1 MDEPPRDYE
10 SSHINTDR
18 RRRRRRLLVPSGKT
32 ERALYLNEIAK
43 RLNPNLDF
51 FLFSFL
57 AGLVIGIAI
66 LLDNPAIY
74 ILAALLS
81 PFMAPVVAL
90 GFSASVGSL
99 RFFTQ
104 SIGSLL
110 LGSAIVFFCGMVSG
124 WISRLFNNL
133 STGQTRFFTTF
144 SVPGFI
150 LLIIGA
156 ALAIY
161 LTVRVPKQRSLVASV
176 ALAYGIYIPVGVA
189 GFGLTSKV
197 AGLFPEALNVAGV
210 HLFSVL
216 LIGALVLIL
225 LKLRPFTFF
234 GYLLTAI
241 LLGVGIYTLIVTSA
255 LGTALQKQVQPF
267 INATQTAKPQSS
279 TVIAFTALTETPQP
293 IESLEPTPTIAT
305 TPTNTLPPTR
315 TPTITITPKPTPVWA
330 KVFTNSEEYSGVIVR
345 KQPAG
350 EYLTSLLNEQV
361 VQVLPDTQL
370 VGTTVWAHIVLED
383 GREGWMVRN
392 LLMTA
397 TPIPGW

>member
-1 MDEPPRDYE
+1 MDESPRDFE

-18 RRRRRRLLVPSGKT
+18 RRRRRRLLVPVGKT

-90 GFSASVGSL
+90 GFSASVGSM

-104 SIGSLL
+104 SAGSLL
-110 LGSAIVFFCGMVSG
+110 LGSAIVFFCGMLSG

-133 STGQTRFFTTF
+133 TTGQTRFFTTF
-144 SVPGFI
+144 SVPGFL

-197 AGLFPEALNVAGV
+197 AGLFPEALKVASV

-216 LIGALVLIL
+216 LIGAFVLIL

-241 LLGVGIYTLIVTSA
+241 LLGVGVYTLIITSA

-279 TVIAFTALTETPQP
+279 TLIAFNSLTETPQP
-293 IESLEPTPTIAT
+293 GISATATPTIAT
-305 TPTNTLPPTR
+305 SPTNTVPPTR

-330 KVFTNSEEYSGVIVR
+330 KVFFTSEDYKGVIVR
-345 KQPAG
+345 NVPAG
-350 EYLTSLLNEQV
+350 EYLTSLMNEAV
-361 VQVLPDTQL
+361 VQVLPDTQM
-370 VGTTVWAHIVLED
+370 VGTTVWAHIILED
-383 GREGWMVRN
+383 GREGWIIRN
-392 LLMTA
+392 LLLTA

>member
-1 MDEPPRDYE
+1 MDESPRDFE

-18 RRRRRRLLVPSGKT
+18 RRRRRRLLVPTGKT

-57 AGLVIGIAI
+57 SGLVIGIAI

-90 GFSASVGSL
+90 GFSASVGSI

-104 SIGSLL
+104 SVGSLL
-110 LGSAIVFFCGMVSG
+110 LGSAIVFFCGMLSG

-133 STGQTRFFTTF
+133 TTGQTRFFTTF
-144 SVPGFI
+144 SVPGFL

-241 LLGVGIYTLIVTSA
+241 LLGVGVYTLIVTSA

-279 TVIAFTALTETPQP
+279 TLIAFTNLTETPQP
-293 IESLEPTPTIAT
+293 VNAATATPTIET
-305 TPTNTLPPTR
+305 IPTNTLPPTR

-330 KVFTNSEEYSGVIVR
+330 KVFFNSADYSGVIVR

-350 EYLTSLLNEQV
+350 EYLSSLLNEAV
-361 VQVLPDTQL
+361 VQVLPDTQM
-370 VGTTVWAHIVLED
+370 VGNTVWAHIILED
-383 GREGWMVRN
+383 GREGWVIRN
-392 LLMTA
+392 LLITA
-397 TPIPGW
+397 TPVPGW

>member
-1 MDEPPRDYE
+1 MDESPRDFE
-10 SSHINTDR
+10 TSHINTDR
-18 RRRRRRLLVPSGKT
+18 RRRRRRLLVPTGKT

-43 RLNPNLDF
+43 RLNPSLDF

-90 GFSASVGSL
+90 GFSASVGSP

-104 SIGSLL
+104 SVGSLL
-110 LGSAIVFFCGMVSG
+110 LGSAIVFFCGMLSG
-124 WISRLFNNL
+124 WISRLFTNL
-133 STGQTRFFTTF
+133 TTGQTRFFTAF

-197 AGLFPEALNVAGV
+197 LGLFPEALIVAGV

-234 GYLLTAI
+234 GYLLTAV
-241 LLGVGIYTLIVTSA
+241 LLGVGVYTLIISSA
-255 LGTALQKQVQPF
+255 LGSALQMQVQPF
-267 INATQTAKPQSS
+267 INATQTANIQTPGGL
-279 TVIAFTALTETPQP
+279 AFTTPTETPQP
-293 IESLEPTPTIAT
+293 VPTATIAT
-305 TPTNTLPPTR
+305 TPTNTVPPTR

-330 KVFTNSEEYSGVIVR
+330 MVFFNSEDYKGVIVR
-345 KQPAG
+345 NVPAG
-350 EYLTSLLNEQV
+350 EYLTSLMNEAV
-361 VQVLPDTQL
+361 VQVLPDTQT
-370 VGTTVWAHIVLED
+370 VGSTIWAHIILED
-383 GREGWMVRN
+383 GREGWIIRN
-392 LLMTA
+392 LLLTA
-397 TPIPGW
+397 TPVPGW

>member
-1 MDEPPRDYE
+1 MDESPQDFE
-10 SSHINTDR
+10 TSHINTDR
-18 RRRRRRLLVPSGKT
+18 RRRRRRLLVPTGKT

-57 AGLVIGIAI
+57 TGLVIGLAI

-74 ILAALLS
+74 ILAALLA

-99 RFFTQ
+99 RFFAQ
-104 SIGSLL
+104 SVGSLL
-110 LGSAIVFFCGMVSG
+110 LGSAIVFLCGMLSG
-124 WISRLFNNL
+124 WISRLFSNITT
-133 STGQTRFFTTF
+133 SQTRFFTTF

-176 ALAYGIYIPVGVA
+176 ALAYAIYIPVGVA
-189 GFGLTSKV
+189 GFGLTSAV
-197 AGLFPEALNVAGV
+197 SGLFPEALKVAGV

-216 LIGALVLIL
+216 LVGALVLIL

-234 GYLLTAI
+234 GYLLTAV
-241 LLGVGIYTLIVTSA
+241 LLGVGVYTLIVSSA
-255 LGTALQKQVQPF
+255 LGSALQKQMQPF
-267 INATQTAKPQSS
+267 IETTEINASQSA
-279 TVIAFTALTETPQP
+279 IALAFTTPTETPQP
-293 IESLEPTPTIAT
+293 AISTIATPSNAT
-305 TPTNTLPPTR
+305 TPTNTVPPTR
-315 TPTITITPKPTPVWA
+315 TATITITPKPTPVWA
-330 KVFTNSEEYSGVIVR
+330 MVFTNNEDYSGVIVR
-345 KQPAG
+345 KVPAG
-350 EYLTSLLNEQV
+350 EYLTSLLNGQV
-361 VQVLPDTQL
+361 VQVLPDTQT
-370 VGTTVWAHIVLED
+370 VGSTVWAHIILED
-383 GREGWMVRN
+383 GREGWIARH

-397 TPIPGW
+397 TPVPGW

>member
-1 MDEPPRDYE
+1 MDETPRDFE
-10 SSHINTDR
+10 TSHINIDR
-18 RRRRRRLLVPSGKT
+18 RRRRRRLLVPTGKT

-43 RLNPNLDF
+43 RLNPSLDF

-57 AGLVIGIAI
+57 AGLVIGVAI

-99 RFFTQ
+99 RFFAQ
-104 SIGSLL
+104 SAGSLL
-110 LGSAIVFFCGMVSG
+110 LGSSIVFFCGMISG
-124 WISRLFNNL
+124 WISRLFTNL
-133 STGQTRFFTTF
+133 TTGQTRFFTSF
-144 SVPGFI
+144 SVPGFF

-176 ALAYGIYIPVGVA
+176 ALAYGIYIPIGVA

-197 AGLFPEALNVAGV
+197 AGLFPEALKVSGV

-241 LLGVGIYTLIVTSA
+241 LLGVGIYTLIVSSA
-255 LGTALQKQVQPF
+255 LGSALKMQVQPF
-267 INATQTAKPQSS
+267 VNATRTADNQSS
-279 TVIAFTALTETPQP
+279 GVPAFTTPTETPRP
-293 IESLEPTPTIAT
+293 VDSVEPTPTIAT
-305 TPTNTLPPTR
+305 TPSNTVPPTR

-330 KVFTNSEEYSGVIVR
+330 MVFTNSEEYSGVIVR
-345 KQPAG
+345 KEPAG

-361 VQVLPDTQL
+361 VQVLPDTQT
-370 VGTTVWAHIVLED
+370 VGSTVWAHIILED
-383 GREGWMVRN
+383 GREGWIVRN
-392 LLMTA
+392 LLLTA
-397 TPIPGW
+397 TPVPGW

>member
-1 MDEPPRDYE
+1 M
-10 SSHINTDR
+10 
-18 RRRRRRLLVPSGKT
+18 VPTGKT

-43 RLNPNLDF
+43 RLNPSLDF

-57 AGLVIGIAI
+57 AGLVIGVAI

-99 RFFTQ
+99 RFFAQ
-104 SIGSLL
+104 SAGSLL
-110 LGSAIVFFCGMVSG
+110 LGSSIVFFCGMISG
-124 WISRLFNNL
+124 WISRLFTNL
-133 STGQTRFFTTF
+133 TTGQTRFFTSF

-197 AGLFPEALNVAGV
+197 AGLFPEALKVSGV

-241 LLGVGIYTLIVTSA
+241 LLGVGVYTLIVSSA
-255 LGTALQKQVQPF
+255 LGSALQMQVQPF
-267 INATQTAKPQSS
+267 VNATRTADNQSS
-279 TVIAFTALTETPQP
+279 GVPAFTTPTETPRP
-293 IESLEPTPTIAT
+293 FDTVEPTPTIAT
-305 TPTNTLPPTR
+305 TPSNTVPPTR

-330 KVFTNSEEYSGVIVR
+330 MVFTNSEEYSGVIVR
-345 KQPAG
+345 KEPAG

-361 VQVLPDTQL
+361 VQVLPDTQT
-370 VGTTVWAHIVLED
+370 VGSTVWAHIILED
-383 GREGWMVRN
+383 GREGWIVRN
-392 LLMTA
+392 LLLTA
-397 TPIPGW
+397 TPVPGW

>member
-1 MDEPPRDYE
+1 MDETPLDFE
-10 SSHINTDR
+10 TSHINTDR
-18 RRRRRRLLVPSGKT
+18 RRRRRRLLVPTGKT

-43 RLNPNLDF
+43 RLNPSLDF

-104 SIGSLL
+104 SAGSLL
-110 LGSAIVFFCGMVSG
+110 LGSAIVFFCGMISG
-124 WISRLFNNL
+124 WISRLFTNL
-133 STGQTRFFTTF
+133 TTGQTRFFTTF

-150 LLIIGA
+150 LLVIGA

-197 AGLFPEALNVAGV
+197 EGLFPEALTVSGV

-234 GYLLTAI
+234 GYLLTATF
-241 LLGVGIYTLIVTSA
+241 LGVGVYTLIVSSA
-255 LGTALQKQVQPF
+255 LGSALRMQVQPF
-267 INATQTAKPQSS
+267 IDATQVAKTQNAN
-279 TVIAFTALTETPQP
+279 VILFTTPTETPQP
-293 IESLEPTPTIAT
+293 VRSSEATPTIAT
-305 TPTNTLPPTR
+305 TPSNTVPPTR

-330 KVFTNSEEYSGVIVR
+330 MVFTNNEQYSGVIVR
-345 KQPAG
+345 KEPAG

-361 VQVLPDTQL
+361 VQVLPDTQT
-370 VGTTVWAHIVLED
+370 VGSTVWAHIILED
-383 GREGWMVRN
+383 GRHGWIARN
-392 LLMTA
+392 LLITA
-397 TPIPGW
+397 TPVPGW